1 LPEKIIVVLITIF
14 SGKSNQKENTMSN
27 KQRTKYHVRKRMFLN
42 RDLDMRAFA
51 IGIVQDT
58 RGIPDENEDGWNSAW
73 IELVLADCYRH
84 VSFDFNLNTKEGRA
98 NSLYKIR
105 RIAAIVNAVRDA
117 IEAEAKSI
125 ESRKIVKLKVEP
137 KAKSAAG

>member
-1 LPEKIIVVLITIF
+1 
-14 SGKSNQKENTMSN
+14 MSK

-51 IGIVQDT
+51 IGIVEDT
-58 RGIPDENEDGWNSAW
+58 RDVPNDDEDNWNSGW

-84 VSFDFNLNTKEGRA
+84 ISFDFNLRTKDARA
-98 NSLYKIR
+98 DSLHKIR
-105 RIAAIVNAVRDA
+105 RIASIVNAVRDA
-117 IEAEAKSI
+117 IELEAKSI
-125 ESRKIVKLKVEP
+125 DERKIVKPKAAP

>member
-1 LPEKIIVVLITIF
+1 
-14 SGKSNQKENTMSN
+14 MSK

-51 IGIVQDT
+51 IGIVEDT
-58 RGIPDENEDGWNSAW
+58 RDIPNDNEDDWKDGW

-84 VSFDFNLNTKEGRA
+84 VSFDFDLRTKENRN

-125 ESRKIVKLKVEP
+125 DERKPVKSKA
-137 KAKSAAG
+137 KAKSATG

>member
-1 LPEKIIVVLITIF
+1 
-14 SGKSNQKENTMSN
+14 MSKN
-27 KQRTKYHVRKRMFLN
+27 QRTKYHVRKRMFLN

-51 IGIVQDT
+51 IGIVEDT
-58 RGIPDENEDGWNSAW
+58 RAIPDENEDGWNSGW

-84 VSFDFNLNTKEGRA
+84 VSFDFNLNTKEDRA
-98 NSLYKIR
+98 DSLYKIR

-125 ESRKIVKLKVEP
+125 ENRKSSNRKPKQKARQVKFQGRLAETD
-137 KAKSAAG
+137 

>member
-1 LPEKIIVVLITIF
+1 
-14 SGKSNQKENTMSN
+14 MS
-27 KQRTKYHVRKRMFLN
+27 KKPCTKFHVRKRIFLN
-42 RDLDMRAFA
+42 RDIEMRAFA
-51 IGIVQDT
+51 IGIVEDT
-58 RGIPDENEDGWNSAW
+58 RKIPNEDENGWNSGW

-84 VSFDFNLNTKEGRA
+84 VSFDFNLNTKEARA
-98 NSLYKIR
+98 DSLYKIR

-125 ESRKIVKLKVEP
+125 DERKIVKSKPEP

>member
-1 LPEKIIVVLITIF
+1 MSK
-14 SGKSNQKENTMSN
+14 KQK
-27 KQRTKYHVRKRMFLN
+27 TKYHIKKRIFLN

-58 RGIPDENEDGWNSAW
+58 RGIPNTEEKNWEWAT
-73 IELVLADCYRH
+73 IELTLSDCARH
-84 VSFDFNLNTKEGRA
+84 ISYDFNLNTKRDRA

-105 RIAAIVNAVRDA
+105 RIAEIVNAVRDA
-117 IEAEAKSI
+117 IEIEAKLI
-125 ESRKIVKLKVEP
+125 DERKIVKP

>member
-1 LPEKIIVVLITIF
+1 
-14 SGKSNQKENTMSN
+14 MSKN
-27 KQRTKYHVRKRMFLN
+27 LRTKYHVRKRIFLN

-51 IGIVQDT
+51 IGIVEDT
-58 RGIPDENEDGWNSAW
+58 REIPNEDESGWNSGW

-84 VSFDFNLNTKEGRA
+84 VSFDFNLNTKEARA
-98 NSLYKIR
+98 DSLYKIR

-125 ESRKIVKLKVEP
+125 DERRTVKPKPEP

>member
-1 LPEKIIVVLITIF
+1 MSK
-14 SGKSNQKENTMSN
+14 NT
-27 KQRTKYHVRKRMFLN
+27 RTKYHVRKRMFLN

-51 IGIVQDT
+51 TGIVEDT
-58 RGIPDENEDGWNSAW
+58 REIPTEDENGWNSAW

-117 IEAEAKSI
+117 IEVEAKSIDERKVVKPKAEAKS
-125 ESRKIVKLKVEP
+125 
-137 KAKSAAG
+137 AAA